1 MIKETVKDVKRLQ
14 VDMETG
20 IRLRL
25 QEGTWL
31 LARKETSQSQVALQ
45 TTGLVLAQLK
55 CLLIQSRW
63 TSRNIKTPRF
73 SRTRSLLVTQ

>member
-14 VDMETG
+14 VDMEMG

-45 TTGLVLAQLK
+45 TTGLV
-55 CLLIQSRW
+55 
-63 TSRNIKTPRF
+63 
-73 SRTRSLLVTQ
+73 